1 MLRYI
6 LKRLVMLIPVILVTS
21 FLIFWAMSLTGGDPA
36 LMLAGDNAKPEQI
49 EQIREELG
57 LNDPFIVRY
66 GNYMKGMITG
76 DMGQSYVTKRDVFK
90 TFMERLPN
98 TLMLGGAAVLIAVAV
113 SLPLGIYTAIHQ
125 NTWKDTAGM
134 IFALFGTSMPNFW
147 LGLML
152 IILFSLKLGLFP
164 TGGKGGLDSLV
175 LPAVTVGFGLAALSP
190 VIFDYEVDVIG
201 QNMQDRLMGPCAAHW
216 FGTDEYGRDLFA
228 RVVYGARYSLII
240 GVGSVALGL
249 IVGTI
254 LGSQA
259 GFHGGVTDS
268 IIMRGIDIFYS
279 IPNIMTAVVIVSL
292 LGPSTVNL
300 MIALAFS
307 CASSFARIVRA
318 SVMTI
323 RDQEYVESSYAM
335 GLPTW
340 KIIVKH
346 ILPNCLSPIIVQIT
360 LLIGTTI
367 ISASSLSFLGIGVPA
382 PAPEWGAL
390 LSAGRGH
397 IRDASYMCII
407 PGLAIMFTVLALNLL
422 GDGLRDALDPK
433 LKK

>member
-1 MLRYI
+1 MAQMEHAKKTVKRRTMLQETWRH
-6 LKRLVMLIPVILVTS
+6 LVRNRGAVI
-21 FLIFWAMSLTGGDPA
+21 
-36 LMLAGDNAKPEQI
+36 
-49 EQIREELG
+49 
-57 LNDPFIVRY
+57 
-66 GNYMKGMITG
+66 
-76 DMGQSYVTKRDVFK
+76 
-90 TFMERLPN
+90 
-98 TLMLGGAAVLIAVAV
+98 
-113 SLPLGIYTAIHQ
+113 
-125 NTWKDTAGM
+125 GM
-134 IFALFGTSMPNFW
+134 IFLVLLVAAALFSP
-147 LGLML
+147 L
-152 IILFSLKLGLFP
+152 IFNY
-164 TGGKGGLDSLV
+164 
-175 LPAVTVGFGLAALSP
+175 A
-190 VIFDYEVDVIG
+190 EDVVG
-201 QNMQDRLMGPCAAHW
+201 QNMQERLLTPGFGHW

-228 RVVYGARYSLII
+228 RVIYGARYSLVI
-240 GVGSVALGL
+240 GVGSVLLGL
-249 IVGTI
+249 MVGTV
-254 LGSQA
+254 LGSCA
-259 GFHGGVTDS
+259 GFYGGIVDS
-268 IIMRGIDIFYS
+268 LIMRGIDIFYS

-292 LGPSTVNL
+292 LGTSTVNL

-340 KIIVKH
+340 KIIIKH